1 MYAYEIM
8 KDRPSS
14 RLTNPQTDRH
24 EGLYEIYKSNNNS
37 ITEPQRFKRFLAESF
52 YYNFEISLKK
62 CSNRS
67 IEA

>member
-24 EGLYEIYKSNNNS
+24 EGLYE
-37 ITEPQRFKRFLAESF
+37 RFKRFLAESF

-67 IEA
+67 IEV